1 MTPECTIT
9 VRSPADLVAV
19 TPYVIGFHPT
29 DSVVVIG
36 VDGARLS
43 FGARFDLPPPDG
55 DDAVRIAAVI
65 AAQRPRS
72 VTVIGYGA
80 SDVVTPAV
88 LRVTHALEVFGVRI
102 DDAIRVTDGR
112 WWSFQ
117 CDDLHCCPAEG
128 RPCHPP
134 DSVVAAEATFRG
146 QVALPSRQALVAQ
159 VAAVEGE
166 ARAAMVAATDRA
178 RERLTDLGA
187 DDLHADRSG
196 RSVRRAGFTAV
207 REAEKRYR
215 SGRSLTD
222 DETAWLGVLLT
233 DRDVNEYA
241 LDRCGAQDWRIRLWT
256 DVLRRVEPPYV
267 PAPACLLSFAAW
279 KAGQGALARVAV
291 DRALAEDR
299 QHPLAGL
306 LDEVLGFGIGPHV
319 VTALETRG
327 PVRAERTG
335 GGSGQLRRAFH
346 RRSR

>member
-19 TPYVIGFHPT
+19 TPYLIGFHPT

-36 VDGARLS
+36 VDGARVS
-43 FGARFDLPPPDG
+43 FGARFDLPPPG
-55 DDAVRIAAVI
+55 GEEAVHIAAVV
-65 AAQRPRS
+65 AAQQARS
-72 VTVIGYGA
+72 VTVIGYGQPEL
-80 SDVVTPAV
+80 VTPAV
-88 LRVTHALEVFGVRI
+88 LRLTHALEVFGVRI
-102 DDAIRVTDGR
+102 DDTIRVTDGR
-112 WWSFQ
+112 WWSYE
-117 CDDLHCCPAEG
+117 CGDLHCCPAEG
-128 RPCHPP
+128 KPCHPP
-134 DSVVAAEATFRG
+134 DSVVAAEATLRG

-178 RERLTDLGA
+178 RERMTELSA
-187 DDLHADRSG
+187 DDLRADRTA

-215 SGRSLTD
+215 SGRPLTD
-222 DETAWLGVLLT
+222 DEIAWLGVLLT

-241 LDRCGAQDWRIRLWT
+241 LDRCGTQDWRIRLWT
-256 DVLRRVEPPYV
+256 DVVRRVEPAYV

-291 DRALAEDR
+291 DRALAQDR
-299 QHPLAGL
+299 QYPLAGL
-306 LDEVLGFGIGPHV
+306 LDDVLGFGIGPHV
-319 VTALETRG
+319 VTGLDRRG
-327 PVRAERTG
+327 RVGGERSG
-335 GGSGQLRRAFH
+335 GGSGQARRPFH